1 MFTNPV
7 KASDEIKRAYAC
19 WYLVKS
25 VISHVHTQFWERE
38 CMHRSGCTLLHY
50 VKLNGTDVTAQL
62 ADISFGQPFA
72 PMRPLIGQLSANLL
86 ETGRKRLRAPLDGNW
101 LLSVWEI
108 KRGRW
113 TNGNT
118 DTVHMEKE
126 KAAVRLN
133 AARSARPDQ
142 DFWSRSPV
150 MIMGSGISISDQ
162 QSADT
167 DEKINTSQWTDRFM
181 FQILS
186 FFIIDHVIPFL
197 LVHFVTDV
205 YCLMRIS

>member
-1 MFTNPV
+1 M
-7 KASDEIKRAYAC
+7 YAC

-72 PMRPLIGQLSANLL
+72 PTRPLIGQLSANLL
-86 ETGRKRLRAPLDGNW
+86 ETGRKRLRAPPDGNW

-118 DTVHMEKE
+118 DTVHMEKKKQPYVWTPQDRHALIRISGTDHQSWSWE
-126 KAAVRLN
+126 AESQSLIYN
-133 AARSARPDQ
+133 RPILIRKLIQ
-142 DFWSRSPV
+142 ANGLIASCFKSWL
-150 MIMGSGISISDQ
+150 Q
-162 QSADT
+162 Q
-167 DEKINTSQWTDRFM
+167 
-181 FQILS
+181 S
-186 FFIIDHVIPFL
+186 FFIIDHMIPFL